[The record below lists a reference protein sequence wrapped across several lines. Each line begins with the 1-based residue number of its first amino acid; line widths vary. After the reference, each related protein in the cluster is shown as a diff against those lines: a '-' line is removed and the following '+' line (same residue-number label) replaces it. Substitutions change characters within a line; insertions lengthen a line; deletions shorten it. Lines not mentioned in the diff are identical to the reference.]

1 MYLTIS
7 RLIELTFLG
16 FKSFSKRFQILLCS
30 QINDETLTT
39 LRFHPVCLRGNNLC
53 VKCTLSFG
61 FKADYTFFQ
70 GSMDEII
77 PIRLNHLQQST
88 KSNLNINE
96 IEFIQ
101 N

>member
-1 MYLTIS
+1 M
-7 RLIELTFLG
+7 
-16 FKSFSKRFQILLCS
+16 
-30 QINDETLTT
+30 
-39 LRFHPVCLRGNNLC
+39 
-53 VKCTLSFG
+53 LSFG
-61 FKADYTFFQ
+61 FKADYAFFQ
-70 GSMDEII
+70 GCMDEII